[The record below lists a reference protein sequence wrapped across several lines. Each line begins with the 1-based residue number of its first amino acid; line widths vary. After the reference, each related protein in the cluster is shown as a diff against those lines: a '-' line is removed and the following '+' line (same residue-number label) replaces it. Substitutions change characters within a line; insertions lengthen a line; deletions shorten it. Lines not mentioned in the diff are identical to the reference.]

1 MINHIH
7 IKNFVL
13 IEDIETDIHD
23 GLNVFTGE
31 TGAGK
36 SVVIEAVSLAL
47 GSRADSSCIRTGTD
61 KAIVELIGELDGE
74 EIILHRELNRQ
85 GKNICKL
92 NGEAVTLARLN
103 ELSHRMADIHGQ
115 YDSQTLLDPASHIQ
129 LLDSFRPDLT
139 ESAKAAVSVD
149 FKAYSESKARL
160 VSLMNLKKKTAR
172 DLDFYKFESS
182 EIARAKLIIGEDQ
195 DLEQKISLMK
205 NSGRIFEALSVASSS
220 LSSDGAGLDLLSRA
234 RSSLETV
241 SGVSERLSELSDK
254 LDGIYY
260 DLEDLSS
267 SISELTESLSFS
279 EEELDEAISR
289 LSVIDNLKRKYSM
302 DIDGILSYK
311 DELDQ
316 KIRSVENF
324 DQEEAALK
332 KDLLEKRNVLMA
344 SCKALT
350 AKRRE
355 AASELEVRILEELKE
370 LNFNDTDLKISIEP
384 LEQPQENGIDNVEIL
399 ISTNKGEP
407 LRPLYRIASGGE
419 ISRIMLAFRD
429 VISAYDSVPTV
440 IFDEI
445 DSGISGYTAS
455 VVARKLR
462 SIARERQVICITH
475 LPQIAAAGDHNYR
488 IIKESGEHSAS
499 THMEYLSDEQKINE
513 IARLISGSTIT
524 ENSLVSARELI
535 EQSR

>member
-7 IKNFVL
+7 ITNFGL
-13 IEDIETDIHD
+13 IADIETDIHD

-85 GKNICKL
+85 GKNVCKL

-311 DELDQ
+311 DELDH

-324 DQEEAALK
+324 DQEEATLK

-535 EQSR
+535 EQSS

>member
-7 IKNFVL
+7 IQNFVL
-13 IEDIETDIHD
+13 IEDIETDIFD

-61 KAIVELIGELDGE
+61 KATVEIIGDLDGE
-74 EIILHRELNRQ
+74 EIVLHRELNRQ
-85 GKNICKL
+85 GKNVCKL
-92 NGEAVTLARLN
+92 NGEAVTLTRLN

-115 YDSQTLLDPASHIQ
+115 YDSQTLLDPASHID
-129 LLDSFRPDLT
+129 LLDSYRPDLVAGPK
-139 ESAKAAVSVD
+139 EAVAAD

-160 VSLMNLKKKTAR
+160 VALLNLRKKTAR

-182 EIARAKLIIGEDQ
+182 EIARASLTPGEDAE
-195 DLEQKISLMK
+195 LEQKISMMK
-205 NSGRIFEALSVASSS
+205 NSGRIFEALSTASSS
-220 LSSDGAGLDLLSRA
+220 LSSDGAGLDLISRA
-234 RSSLETV
+234 RGALESVSSV
-241 SGVSERLSELSDK
+241 SDELSDLLEK
-254 LDGIYY
+254 LTGIYY
-260 DLEDLSS
+260 DLEDVSS
-267 SISELTESLSFS
+267 AIGGLTESLSFS
-279 EEELDEAISR
+279 EDDLDEAISR
-289 LSVIDNLKRKYSM
+289 LSLIDSLKRKYAM
-302 DIDGILSYK
+302 DIEGILSYK

-316 KIRSVENF
+316 KIISVENF
-324 DQEEAALK
+324 DSQEAALK
-332 KDLLEKRNVLMA
+332 KDLIEKRNTLLN
-344 SCKALT
+344 SCSVLT
-350 AKRRE
+350 AKRQE

-370 LNFNDTDLKISIEP
+370 LNFNDTDLKIQITP
-384 LEQPQENGIDNVEIL
+384 MEQPQENGIDNVEIL

-429 VISAYDSVPTV
+429 VISAYDAVPTV

-445 DSGISGYTAS
+445 DTGISGYTAS

-462 SIARERQVICITH
+462 SIAKDRQVICITH
-475 LPQIAAAGDHNYR
+475 LPQIAAAGDHNFS

-499 THMEYLSDEQKINE
+499 TRMEYLSDEQKVNE
-513 IARLISGSTIT
+513 IARLISGSQIT
-524 ENSLVSARELI
+524 ENSLRSARELI

>member
-85 GKNICKL
+85 GKNVCKL

-129 LLDSFRPDLT
+129 FLDSFRPDLT

-172 DLDFYKFESS
+172 DLDFYRFESS
-182 EIARAKLIIGEDQ
+182 EIARAKLITGEDQ

-311 DELDQ
+311 DELDH

-535 EQSR
+535 EQSS

>member
-85 GKNICKL
+85 GKNVCKL

-160 VSLMNLKKKTAR
+160 VSLMNLKKKTSR

-455 VVARKLR
+455 VVACKLR

-535 EQSR
+535 EQSI

>member
-85 GKNICKL
+85 GKNVCKL

-182 EIARAKLIIGEDQ
+182 EIARAKLITGEDQ

-205 NSGRIFEALSVASSS
+205 NSERIFEALSVASSS

-267 SISELTESLSFS
+267 SIVELTESLSFS

-311 DELDQ
+311 DELDH

>member
-85 GKNICKL
+85 GKNVCKL

-172 DLDFYKFESS
+172 DLDFYRFESS
-182 EIARAKLIIGEDQ
+182 EIARAKLITGEDQ

-302 DIDGILSYK
+302 DIEGILSYK

>member
-7 IKNFVL
+7 IKNCVL

-85 GKNICKL
+85 GKNVCKL

-311 DELDQ
+311 DELDH

-324 DQEEAALK
+324 DQEEATLK

-535 EQSR
+535 EQSS

>member
-182 EIARAKLIIGEDQ
+182 EIARAKLITGEDQ

-311 DELDQ
+311 DELDH

>member
-85 GKNICKL
+85 GKNVCKL

-311 DELDQ
+311 DELDH

-324 DQEEAALK
+324 DQEEATLK

-370 LNFNDTDLKISIEP
+370 LNFNDTDVKISIEP

-535 EQSR
+535 EQSS

>member
-13 IEDIETDIHD
+13 IEDIETDIHN

-85 GKNICKL
+85 GKNVCKL

-172 DLDFYKFESS
+172 DLDFYRFESS
-182 EIARAKLIIGEDQ
+182 EIARAKLITGEDQ

-311 DELDQ
+311 DELAQ

>member
-85 GKNICKL
+85 GKNVCKL

-311 DELDQ
+311 DELDH

-535 EQSR
+535 EQSS

>member
-85 GKNICKL
+85 GKNVCKL

-149 FKAYSESKARL
+149 FKAYSESQARL
-160 VSLMNLKKKTAR
+160 VSLMNLKKKTSR

>member
-85 GKNICKL
+85 GKNVCKL

-160 VSLMNLKKKTAR
+160 VSLMNLKKKTSR

-302 DIDGILSYK
+302 DIEGILSYK

>member
-85 GKNICKL
+85 GKNVCKL

-160 VSLMNLKKKTAR
+160 VSLMNLKKKTSR

-311 DELDQ
+311 DELDH

>member
-85 GKNICKL
+85 GKNVCKL

-311 DELDQ
+311 DELDH

>member
-85 GKNICKL
+85 GKNVCKL

-241 SGVSERLSELSDK
+241 SGVSERLSELFDK

-311 DELDQ
+311 DELDH

-332 KDLLEKRNVLMA
+332 KDLLEKRNDLMA

-462 SIARERQVICITH
+462 SIARDRQVICITH

>member
-13 IEDIETDIHD
+13 IEDIEADIYD

-61 KAIVELIGELDGE
+61 RAVVEILGELDGE
-74 EIILHRELNRQ
+74 EIVLHREINRQ
-85 GKNICKL
+85 GKNVCKL
-92 NGEAVTLARLN
+92 NGEAVTLAKLN
-103 ELSHRMADIHGQ
+103 ELSRRMADIHGQ

-129 LLDSFRPDLT
+129 LLDSYKPELTSGPREAVAKDFR
-139 ESAKAAVSVD
+139 
-149 FKAYSESKARL
+149 AYSESRSRL
-160 VSLMNLKKKTAR
+160 IALMNLRKKTAR
-172 DLDFYKFESS
+172 DLDFYRFESS
-182 EIARAKLIIGEDQ
+182 EIGRAALVPGED
-195 DLEQKISLMK
+195 DELEQKISVMK
-205 NSGRIFEALSVASSS
+205 NSGKIYEALSNASSC
-220 LSSDGAGLDLLSRA
+220 LSSDGAGMDLISRA
-234 RSSLETV
+234 RSSLESVSSV
-241 SGVSERLSELSDK
+241 SGRLSELSGK

-260 DLEDLSS
+260 DLEDVSS
-267 SISELTESLSFS
+267 AIARITETLNFS
-279 EEELDEAISR
+279 GEDLDKAISR
-289 LSVIDNLKRKYSM
+289 LSLIDSLKRKYSP
-302 DIDGILSYK
+302 DIPGILSYK

-324 DQEEAALK
+324 DNEEAALK
-332 KDLLEKRNVLMA
+332 KDLLEKRNILLESCRVL
-344 SCKALT
+344 T
-350 AKRRE
+350 EKRRE
-355 AASELEVRILEELKE
+355 AASELEVRIINELKE
-370 LNFNDTDLKISIEP
+370 LNFNDTDLKIQISP
-384 LEQPQENGIDNVEIL
+384 LEQPQEDGLDNVEIL

-407 LRPLYRIASGGE
+407 LKPLYRIASGGE

-429 VISAYDSVPTV
+429 VITSYDSVPTV

-475 LPQIAAAGDHNYR
+475 LPQIAAAGDHNFR

-499 THMEYLSDEQKINE
+499 TRMEHLSDDEKISE
-513 IARLISGSTIT
+513 IARLISGSRIT
-524 ENSLVSARELI
+524 ENSLISSKELI
-535 EQSR
+535 EESK

>member
-13 IEDIETDIHD
+13 IEDIETDIHN

-85 GKNICKL
+85 GKNVCKL

-172 DLDFYKFESS
+172 DLDFYRFESS
-182 EIARAKLIIGEDQ
+182 EIARAKLITGEDQ

-302 DIDGILSYK
+302 DIEGILSYK

>member
-85 GKNICKL
+85 GKNVCKL

-182 EIARAKLIIGEDQ
+182 EIARAKLITGEDQ

-311 DELDQ
+311 DELDH

-355 AASELEVRILEELKE
+355 AASELEGRILEELKE

>member
-499 THMEYLSDEQKINE
+499 THMEYLSDVQKINE

>member
-1 MINHIH
+1 M
-7 IKNFVL
+7 
-13 IEDIETDIHD
+13 
-23 GLNVFTGE
+23 
-31 TGAGK
+31 
-36 SVVIEAVSLAL
+36 
-47 GSRADSSCIRTGTD
+47 
-61 KAIVELIGELDGE
+61 
-74 EIILHRELNRQ
+74 
-85 GKNICKL
+85 
-92 NGEAVTLARLN
+92 
-103 ELSHRMADIHGQ
+103 
-115 YDSQTLLDPASHIQ
+115 
-129 LLDSFRPDLT
+129 
-139 ESAKAAVSVD
+139 
-149 FKAYSESKARL
+149 
-160 VSLMNLKKKTAR
+160 
-172 DLDFYKFESS
+172 
-182 EIARAKLIIGEDQ
+182 
-195 DLEQKISLMK
+195 
-205 NSGRIFEALSVASSS
+205 
-220 LSSDGAGLDLLSRA
+220 LSRA

-311 DELDQ
+311 DELAQ

>member
-85 GKNICKL
+85 GKNVCKL

-182 EIARAKLIIGEDQ
+182 EIARAKLITGEDQ

-267 SISELTESLSFS
+267 SIGELTESLSFS

-499 THMEYLSDEQKINE
+499 THMEYLSDAQKINE

>member
-85 GKNICKL
+85 GKNVCKL

-172 DLDFYKFESS
+172 DLDFYRFESS
-182 EIARAKLIIGEDQ
+182 EIARAKLITGEDQ

-311 DELDQ
+311 DELAQ

>member
-85 GKNICKL
+85 GKNVCKL

-182 EIARAKLIIGEDQ
+182 EIARAKLITGEDQ

-302 DIDGILSYK
+302 DIEGILSYK

>member
-85 GKNICKL
+85 GKNVCKL

-160 VSLMNLKKKTAR
+160 VSLMNLKKKTSR

-311 DELDQ
+311 DELAQ

>member
-85 GKNICKL
+85 GKNVCKL

-172 DLDFYKFESS
+172 DLDFYRFESS
-182 EIARAKLIIGEDQ
+182 EIARAKLITGEDQ

-311 DELDQ
+311 DELDH

>member
-85 GKNICKL
+85 GKNVCKL

-205 NSGRIFEALSVASSS
+205 NSERIFEALSVASSS

-254 LDGIYY
+254 LNGIYY

-311 DELDQ
+311 DELDH

-332 KDLLEKRNVLMA
+332 KDLLEKRIVLMA

-524 ENSLVSARELI
+524 ETSLVSARELR

>member
-85 GKNICKL
+85 GKNVCKL

-172 DLDFYKFESS
+172 DLDFYRFESS
-182 EIARAKLIIGEDQ
+182 EIARAKLITGEDQ

-267 SISELTESLSFS
+267 SIVDLTESLSFS

-311 DELDQ
+311 DELDH

-384 LEQPQENGIDNVEIL
+384 LEQPQDNGIDNVEIL

-455 VVARKLR
+455 VVACKLR

-535 EQSR
+535 EQSI

>member
-85 GKNICKL
+85 GKNVCKL

-182 EIARAKLIIGEDQ
+182 EIARAKLITGEDQ

-311 DELDQ
+311 DELDH

-332 KDLLEKRNVLMA
+332 KDLLEKRNDLMA

>member
-85 GKNICKL
+85 GKNVCKL

-182 EIARAKLIIGEDQ
+182 EIARAKLITGEDQ

-311 DELDQ
+311 DELDH

>member
-85 GKNICKL
+85 GKNVCKL

-182 EIARAKLIIGEDQ
+182 EIARAKLITGEDQ